1 MTTFVTGGSRGI
13 GRGIVQAALAA
24 GHDVAFTY
32 RSNRAAADAVVAWAR
47 EHTPQRRCE
56 AFALDVGDAA
66 EVEAVGDAVLDAFG
80 DVTTVV
86 NNAGVVAN
94 ELAVHMSDA
103 RWAEVLATNLS
114 GAFYVSRFFLPS
126 LLASGGGSLIFV
138 GSIAADGMAGQAAY
152 AASKAGL
159 VGLAKSL
166 AKEYGRKGITANVVV
181 PGFIDS
187 DMTRESMP
195 DQLKAFWAEFCP
207 MRRMG
212 RASEVADAVLF
223 LSSDAARF
231 VNGQTLAVT
240 GGLEWAP

>member
-13 GRGIVQAALAA
+13 GRGIVQAALTA

-47 EHTPQRRCE
+47 EHTPQHRCE

-66 EVEAVGDAVLDAFG
+66 AVEAVGDAVLDAFG

-166 AKEYGRKGITANVVV
+166 AKEYGRKGITANVV
-181 PGFIDS
+181 
-187 DMTRESMP
+187 
-195 DQLKAFWAEFCP
+195 
-207 MRRMG
+207 
-212 RASEVADAVLF
+212 ADPRF
-223 LSSDAARF
+223 MKEPWF
-231 VNGQTLAVT
+231 VNGKRF
-240 GGLEWAP
+240 

>member
-1 MTTFVTGGSRGI
+1 MSVFVTGGSRGI
-13 GRGIVQAALAA
+13 GRSIVEAALTA

-32 RSNRAAADAVVAWAR
+32 RSNAAAAEAVVAWAR
-47 EHTPQRRCE
+47 TQAPDRRCE
-56 AFALDVGDAA
+56 AFALDVADPAA
-66 EVEAVGDAVLDAFG
+66 VEAVGDAVLDALG
-80 DVTTVV
+80 EIDTVIC
-86 NNAGVVAN
+86 NAGVVAN
-94 ELAVHMSDA
+94 ELAVHMSDT
-103 RWAEVLATNLS
+103 RWAEVLGTNLS

-126 LLASGGGSLIFV
+126 LLASGGGSLVFV

-195 DQLKAFWAEFCP
+195 APLKAFWAEFCP

-212 RASEVADAVLF
+212 QASEVADAVLF
-223 LSSDAARF
+223 LASSAARF
-231 VNGQTLAVT
+231 VNGQTLGVT

>member
-13 GRGIVQAALAA
+13 GRSIVQASLQA
-24 GHDVAFTY
+24 GHDVAFTF
-32 RSNRAAADAVVAWAR
+32 RSNEAAADAVLRWAR
-47 EHTPQRRCE
+47 DHAPQGRCK
-56 AFALDVGDAA
+56 AFALDVADPVA
-66 EVEAVGDAVLDAFG
+66 VESVGDAVLDAFG
-80 DVTTVV
+80 EVTTVV
-86 NNAGVVAN
+86 NNAGIVAN
-94 ELAVHMSDA
+94 ELAAHMSDA
-103 RWAEVLATNLS
+103 RWTEVLHTNLS

-126 LLASGGGSLIFV
+126 LLASGGGSIVFI

-195 DQLKAFWAEFCP
+195 AQLQAFWAEFCP

-223 LSSDAARF
+223 LASDAARF

>member
-1 MTTFVTGGSRGI
+1 MSTFVTGGSRGI
-13 GRGIVQAALAA
+13 GRSIVQRALQA

-32 RSNRAAADAVVAWAR
+32 RSNAAAADAVVAWAQ
-47 EHTPQRRCE
+47 EHAPRQRCS
-56 AFALDVGDAA
+56 AYALDVGDPAA
-66 EVEAVGDAVLDAFG
+66 VEAVGDAVLDEMG
-80 DVTTVV
+80 EVTTVV

-94 ELAVHMSDA
+94 ELAIHMSDA
-103 RWAEVLATNLS
+103 RWDEVLGTNLS
-114 GAFYVSRFFLPS
+114 GAFYVSRCFLPS
-126 LLASGGGSLIFV
+126 LLAAGGGSIVFV

-187 DMTRESMP
+187 DMTREAMP
-195 DQLKAFWAEFCP
+195 EPLKAFWGQFCP

-212 RASEVADAVLF
+212 QASEVADAVLF
-223 LSSDAARF
+223 LASNAARF
-231 VNGQTLAVT
+231 VNGQTLGVT

>member
-13 GRGIVQAALAA
+13 GRGIVQAALQA

-32 RSNRAAADAVVAWAR
+32 RSNRAAAEEVVAWAR
-47 EHTPQRRCE
+47 AHAPQRRCE
-56 AFALDVGDAA
+56 AFALDVRDPVA
-66 EVEAVGDAVLDAFG
+66 VEAVGDAVLDAF
-80 DVTTVV
+80 DEVATVV
-86 NNAGVVAN
+86 NNAGIVAN
-94 ELAVHMSDA
+94 ELAAHMSDA
-103 RWAEVLATNLS
+103 RWAEVLGTNLS
-114 GAFYVSRFFLPS
+114 GAFYVSRAFLPS
-126 LLASGGGSLIFV
+126 LLASGGGSLVFV

-195 DQLKAFWAEFCP
+195 TQLQAFWAEFCP
-207 MRRMG
+207 LRRMG
-212 RASEVADAVLF
+212 SAGEVADAVLF
-223 LSSDAARF
+223 LASDAARF
-231 VNGQTLAVT
+231 INGHTLCVT